1 MIGFN
6 LGKTK
11 RLFIEKL
18 SEKFPQREAEQLMR
32 ILLEDLFGIDLKRQL
47 MDPNLCID
55 ERQHYLLSETVRRLL
70 EGEPVQY
77 VTGMARFG
85 DLLIKVSPAVLI
97 PRPETEELVQK
108 IGTGLSRKTTI
119 QPCHSSMGSAAMSFQ
134 RGHVR
139 EREMLSIRRSQ
150 SMAAV
155 TMDNPPKR
163 IWDIGTGSGCIAIAL
178 AKRFPD
184 AEVIAFDVS
193 DEALQIAKENAES
206 NGVKVIFVHDDVL
219 HPQSDYFNQPVDLVV
234 SNPPYVCD
242 SERAAM
248 EANVLDWEP
257 GTALFVPDDD
267 PLRFYRKI
275 LELAK
280 KQLNP
285 DGQVWLEINEQMG
298 EEMLLLCREMGF
310 AEAEVLEDYVGK
322 QRFCH
327 VCQASR
333 KQ

>member
-18 SEKFPQREAEQLMR
+18 SEKFPQREAEQLIR

-47 MDPNLCID
+47 MEPNLCID
-55 ERQHYLLSETVRRLL
+55 ERQHYLLSEAVRRLL
-70 EGEPVQY
+70 AGEPVQY
-77 VTGMARFG
+77 VTGMARFN

-108 IGTGLSRKTTI
+108 ICTTL
-119 QPCHSSMGSAAMSFQ
+119 PKEASF
-134 RGHVR
+134 
-139 EREMLSIRRSQ
+139 
-150 SMAAV
+150 
-155 TMDNPPKR
+155 R

-184 AEVIAFDVS
+184 AEVIAFDFS
-193 DEALQIAKENAES
+193 DGALQVAKENAES
-206 NGVKVIFVHDDVL
+206 NGVKVTFVHDDVM

-257 GTALFVPDDD
+257 ETALFVPDDD
-267 PLRFYRKI
+267 PLRFYRQI
-275 LELAK
+275 LALAK
-280 KQLNP
+280 TQLNP
-285 DGQVWLEINEQMG
+285 EGQVWFEINERMG

>member
-1 MIGFN
+1 MFGFN
-6 LGKTK
+6 LQQAK
-11 RLFIEKL
+11 RHFVKVLTV
-18 SEKFPQREAEQLMR
+18 SFPQREAEQLMR

-47 MDPNLCID
+47 MEPNLCID
-55 ERQHYLLSETVRRLL
+55 ERQHYLLSEAVRRLL
-70 EGEPVQY
+70 VGEPVQY
-77 VTGMARFG
+77 VTGMARFN

-108 IGTGLSRKTTI
+108 ICTTL
-119 QPCHSSMGSAAMSFQ
+119 PKEASF
-134 RGHVR
+134 
-139 EREMLSIRRSQ
+139 
-150 SMAAV
+150 
-155 TMDNPPKR
+155 R

-178 AKRFPD
+178 AKLFPD

-193 DEALQIAKENAES
+193 DEALQVAKENAES
-206 NGVKVIFVHDDVL
+206 NGVKVTFVHDDVT

-257 GTALFVPDDD
+257 ETALFVPVDD
-267 PLRFYRKI
+267 PLRFYRQI
-275 LELAK
+275 LALAK
-280 KQLNP
+280 TQLNP
-285 DGQVWLEINEQMG
+285 EGQVWFEINERMG
-298 EEMLLLCREMGF
+298 KEMLLLCREMGF

>member
-1 MIGFN
+1 MFGFN
-6 LGKTK
+6 LQQAK
-11 RLFIEKL
+11 RHFVKVLTV
-18 SEKFPQREAEQLMR
+18 SFPQREAEQLIR

-47 MDPNLCID
+47 MEPNLCID
-55 ERQHYLLSETVRRLL
+55 ERQHYLLSEAVRRLL
-70 EGEPVQY
+70 AGEPVQY
-77 VTGMARFG
+77 VTGMARFN

-108 IGTGLSRKTTI
+108 ICTTL
-119 QPCHSSMGSAAMSFQ
+119 PKEASF
-134 RGHVR
+134 
-139 EREMLSIRRSQ
+139 
-150 SMAAV
+150 
-155 TMDNPPKR
+155 R

-206 NGVKVIFVHDDVL
+206 NGVKVTFVHDDVT
-219 HPQSDYFNQPVDLVV
+219 HPQSDYFNQPVDLVA

-257 GTALFVPDDD
+257 ETALFVPDDD

-280 KQLNP
+280 AQLTP
-285 DGQVWLEINEQMG
+285 DGQVWFEINERMG

-310 AEAEVLEDYVGK
+310 PEAEVLEDFAGRP
-322 QRFCH
+322 RFCRA
-327 VCQASR
+327 CLSIM
-333 KQ
+333 

>member
-55 ERQHYLLSETVRRLL
+55 ERQHYLLSEAVRRLL
-70 EGEPVQY
+70 AGEPVQY
-77 VTGMARFG
+77 VTGMARFN

-139 EREMLSIRRSQ
+139 ERE

-155 TMDNPPKR
+155 TKDNPPKR

-178 AKRFPD
+178 AKQIPD

-206 NGVKVIFVHDDVL
+206 NGVKVTFVHDDVM

-257 GTALFVPDDD
+257 ETALFVPDDD
-267 PLRFYRKI
+267 PLWFYRKI

-280 KQLNP
+280 AQLTP
-285 DGQVWLEINEQMG
+285 DGHVWFEFNERMG
-298 EEMLLLCREMGF
+298 EEMLFLCRETGF

-327 VCQASR
+327 VCLASR
-333 KQ
+333 KQHL